1 MVIETNAMYK
11 EEPTKGID
19 FYSLLEKSEEF
30 TSELGKV
37 ALASGKLEVE
47 LIILLEQNDVKV
59 DYSRATLG
67 SLRSQAE
74 KNKLLRTNM
83 LEALKLVM
91 NQRNYLTHNIYALF
105 SGQIDETILPK
116 NDLLDSDIE
125 TYIEKVIELKV
136 SIHSLVD
143 VIKMRGYEVIK
154 KA

>member
-1 MVIETNAMYK
+1 MVIETNAMYT

-83 LEALKLVM
+83 LEALKLVT
-91 NQRNYLTHNIYALF
+91 NQRNYLTHNIL
-105 SGQIDETILPK
+105 SL
-116 NDLLDSDIE
+116 
-125 TYIEKVIELKV
+125 
-136 SIHSLVD
+136 IH
-143 VIKMRGYEVIK
+143 I
-154 KA
+154 